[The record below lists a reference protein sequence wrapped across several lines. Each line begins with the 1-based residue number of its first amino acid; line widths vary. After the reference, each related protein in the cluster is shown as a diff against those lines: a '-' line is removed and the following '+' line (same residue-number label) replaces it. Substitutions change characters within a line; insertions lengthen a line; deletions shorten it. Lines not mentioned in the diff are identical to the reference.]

1 MDRAGD
7 IMRKLIGLLLALNLG
22 MLVTGLA
29 LQSWEPNAPAPL
41 VFNADKIQLLS
52 LPESSSANRP
62 VAKQVVAEDDPET
75 AVTSEEAPAVSS
87 EVTSN
92 ASSAGPADL
101 RCMAWPTLDASGL
114 RKVEGYLA
122 QAGVASGDYDVQL
135 EKSLGWWVFLP
146 PPEKPTDLQAL
157 LDEVQRL
164 GITDFAVVRGGAMRN
179 AVSLGA
185 FGKLAQARLHVAT
198 MTRKGLNGVQ
208 FGPRPDSGPVRLV
221 FADSLPA
228 ANLVKLQAEWPKASK
243 PGLCSKP

>member
-1 MDRAGD
+1 
-7 IMRKLIGLLLALNLG
+7 MRKLIGLLLALNLG
-22 MLVTGLA
+22 MLVTGMA
-29 LQSWEPNAPAPL
+29 LQAWEPDASAPL

-62 VAKQVVAEDDPET
+62 PAKQVVAEDDP
-75 AVTSEEAPAVSS
+75 APAAVLP
-87 EVTSN
+87 ELTSDV
-92 ASSAGPADL
+92 ASAEPADL
-101 RCMAWPTLDASGL
+101 RCMTWSSLDATGL

-135 EKSLGWWVFLP
+135 EKSLGWWVYLP
-146 PPEKPTDLQAL
+146 PPEKQTDLQAL
-157 LDEVQRL
+157 LDEVHRL
-164 GITDFAVVRGGAMRN
+164 GIADFAVVRGGAMRN

-198 MTRKGLNGVQ
+198 MARKGLNGVQ
-208 FGPRPDSGPVRLV
+208 YGPRPDSGPVRLV

-243 PGLCSKP
+243 PALCSKP